1 MLQYWNWTVKLK
13 NTQAGIGR
21 SQWHLAPSLL
31 FSLGQWKSREEAAFM
46 MKQQERE
53 ENKGEREHENT
64 TMKNTESLLWILKLG
79 KTITNFLH
87 LKSDKTYSRVIKL
100 LFSLI
105 HMKLNLNLFELT
117 LDWSG
122 RVPFRADLLLKIRH
136 L

>member
-21 SQWHLAPSLL
+21 SQWHL
-31 FSLGQWKSREEAAFM
+31 GQWKSREEAAFT

-87 LKSDKTYSRVIKL
+87 LKSDKTYSRVVKL